1 MTATKPTFSSSVK
14 ISNNPNDN
22 SHLSVMGM
30 IETLVLNFIMF
41 IILLLIFE
49 SNRFYKQIYLKRLQ
63 NKFRVSDSHV
73 FVPFVGITIIN
84 DGGSPCAVRR
94 RRIAFHRIHRN
105 QPLAGSSRYPRYRR
119 QKYCAWWVSMPTC
132 VCVTSLF
139 VGSKD
144 SCLSPHVS
152 PMIITAHSVY
162 FFA

>member
-63 NKFRVSDSHV
+63 NKFRVSDSPRV
-73 FVPFVGITIIN
+73 CPLRWNN
-84 DGGSPCAVRR
+84 D
-94 RRIAFHRIHRN
+94 H
-105 QPLAGSSRYPRYRR
+105 Q
-119 QKYCAWWVSMPTC
+119 
-132 VCVTSLF
+132 
-139 VGSKD
+139 
-144 SCLSPHVS
+144 
-152 PMIITAHSVY
+152 
-162 FFA
+162 